1 MKAQNISVRILAAL
15 FVYAAT
21 QLSAE
26 AGLPTIEPVTS
37 FGPFPFGDN
46 TFPRSINSN
55 GDIAGDNRDQD
66 FNTQGF
72 VRFRNGSHLII
83 DPPNSIPGYTNVSE
97 INDSGLIAGGY
108 VSTQREGLAFFLSGG
123 TYTDVM
129 VPGAFDTVIDGL
141 NNAGDFC
148 GMADFPSNHFQ
159 PYMSIGGNVTLFRVP
174 GVGLPFITY
183 VGGMNNLNQVVGSY
197 SSEAGVH
204 GYLRNPDGTFTFP
217 IDYPGAL
224 DTVLLGI
231 NDKGWMVGYYID
243 TESTT
248 HGLFLRL
255 PTDFVAFDFPR
266 STYTVLSGINNQ
278 GVICGSYVL
287 HFGVTYGL
295 VARVHRLSAE

>member
-46 TFPRSINSN
+46 TLPRSINSN

-72 VRFRNGSHLII
+72 VRFRNGSHLI
-83 DPPNSIPGYTNVSE
+83 
-97 INDSGLIAGGY
+97 IAGGY

-174 GVGLPFITY
+174 GAGLPFITRIPRFEMH
-183 VGGMNNLNQVVGSY
+183 V
-197 SSEAGVH
+197 
-204 GYLRNPDGTFTFP
+204 
-217 IDYPGAL
+217 
-224 DTVLLGI
+224 
-231 NDKGWMVGYYID
+231 
-243 TESTT
+243 
-248 HGLFLRL
+248 
-255 PTDFVAFDFPR
+255 PT
-266 STYTVLSGINNQ
+266 Q
-278 GVICGSYVL
+278 
-287 HFGVTYGL
+287 
-295 VARVHRLSAE
+295 